1 MILFFR
7 GDTRSTF
14 YSRGSGGRPPFPAA
28 GDCEAFRDGIL
39 VYIPANAFRVLAITR
54 RRIFL
59 NVRRPG
65 LISTGGEAVGRDRS
79 TGRCNRRQR
88 NGRGCPPRFW
98 NWRLKPTARRPFH
111 YPDQSLVGVLG
122 VPDTVA
128 GEGGV
133 CAALARSVDT
143 SHPRHTVA
151 FG

>member
-1 MILFFR
+1 M
-7 GDTRSTF
+7 GADDASV
-14 YSRGSGGRPPFPAA
+14 PPSPEETPPDDRLIELRLEELRERL
-28 GDCEAFRDGIL
+28 GLDGTHL
-39 VYIPANAFRVLAITR
+39 SLLAITR

-143 SHPRHTVA
+143 SHSRHTVA